1 VDPSHPSFEAALTA
15 NPEGF
20 LPTMNSMLVLST
32 LIPSTQLG
40 DAEIALR
47 FIVAVVFGIIIG
59 WERDKADKPAD
70 ARTMALIAAGAAGFT
85 LLGVQLAASLPEGP
99 AHMNLD
105 PTRIISYII
114 SGVGFLGAGAI
125 LHSKRTISGLTTA
138 ASIWMAA
145 AIGAASGVGAFNIA
159 TGMFVVAF
167 VVLWG
172 PRIRHRVLN
181 GSNGNDEDEN
191 A

>member
-1 VDPSHPSFEAALTA
+1 MTP
-15 NPEGF
+15 
-20 LPTMNSMLVLST
+20 MLVLSS
-32 LIPSTQLG
+32 LIPSTPLG

-47 FIVAVVFGIIIG
+47 IIVAVVFGMVIG

-85 LLGVQLAASLPEGP
+85 LLGVQLTASLPEGA

-105 PTRIISYII
+105 PTRVISYII

-125 LHSKRTISGLTTA
+125 LHSKRTVTGLTTA
-138 ASIWMAA
+138 ASIWTAA
-145 AIGAASGVGAFNIA
+145 AIGAACGIGAFNIA

-172 PRIRHRVLN
+172 PRIRQRVMN
-181 GSNGNDEDEN
+181 GQNEDDVTEEKSESNRSG
-191 A
+191 